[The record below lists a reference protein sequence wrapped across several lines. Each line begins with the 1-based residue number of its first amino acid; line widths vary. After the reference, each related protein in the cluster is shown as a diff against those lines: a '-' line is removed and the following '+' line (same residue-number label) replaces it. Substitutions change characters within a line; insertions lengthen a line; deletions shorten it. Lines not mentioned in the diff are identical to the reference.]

1 MNRLFFYVSLLVMLT
16 LFNVRISAQENTVST
31 LNMRT
36 LRIDPNAA
44 NGGNMSQLFSEIT
57 FIPLET
63 KKESLFGDIT
73 QLEVSE
79 DNYIIYD
86 NDTKCILIFEKNGK
100 FRAKIELR
108 KVVEGGRL
116 NTENLDVY
124 DFTLK
129 KSGMECT
136 IHISIAGKSY
146 AFDINAKLINQTVL
160 EKQKHRS
167 SQFYNFKGGTKVV
180 SYYKDSKGKDKSLYQ
195 YAIIKN
201 GNPVAKYFEI
211 DTGKF
216 SKFGD
221 FAVGGPSFIE
231 TDSPDILHAVRYYDY
246 TIYRIDSG
254 GVSAEYQLIFPSKN
268 TFPKDFNTNKVYF
281 GKKINHFFKN
291 VENIYG
297 IGYPFK
303 IGDFLYFKCG
313 SLSSYI
319 RRNGSF
325 VYDLKN
331 DYLISL
337 NRLDP
342 DSLSHHLPI
351 IGAWDNDF
359 KKFDGKYL
367 YASLSSLEIFAYY
380 DREKKKKLKYP
391 EVMQNYFDKGNKKDN
406 PILIKLTPKI

>member
-1 MNRLFFYVSLLVMLT
+1 MNRPFFNVSLFLAIT
-16 LFNVRISAQENTVST
+16 LFSVMTFAQENTVNKS
-31 LNMRT
+31 NVRT

-44 NGGNMSQLFSEIT
+44 KGGSMLQVFSEIT
-57 FIPLET
+57 YIPLET
-63 KKESLFGDIT
+63 TKESLFGDIT

-100 FRAKIELR
+100 FRVKIELK
-108 KVVEGGRL
+108 KVVEGAAL
-116 NTENLDVY
+116 NSENLDVY
-124 DFTLK
+124 GFSLK
-129 KSGMECT
+129 KSSSDC
-136 IHISIAGKSY
+136 IILVYVAGKLY
-146 AFDINAKLINQTVL
+146 AFDTNAKRINESIA
-160 EKQKHRS
+160 EKQKHRA
-167 SQFYNFKGGTKVV
+167 SQFYNFKGDTKVV
-180 SYYKDSKGKDKSLYQ
+180 SYYQDSKGKDKSLYQ
-195 YAIIKN
+195 YALIKN
-201 GNPVAKYFEI
+201 GNLFAKYFEI
-211 DTGKF
+211 DTGKY
-216 SKFGD
+216 SKSGD

-246 TIYRIDSG
+246 NIYRIDSEG
-254 GVSAEYQLIFPSKN
+254 ISAAYELIFPAKN
-268 TFPKDFNTNKVYF
+268 TIPKDFNTNKVYF

-297 IGYPFK
+297 IGYTFK

-331 DYLISL
+331 DNLISL

-342 DSLSHHLPI
+342 DSLSRHLPI

-359 KKFDGKYL
+359 KKFDGKHL
-367 YASLSSLEIFAYY
+367 YASLSSLELFSYY
-380 DREKKKKLKYP
+380 NQEKKKNYKYP
-391 EVMQNYFDKGNKKDN
+391 EVMQNYFNKGSKKDN
-406 PILIKLTPKI
+406 PVIIKLTPKN